1 MQGCDECLV
10 AINYYACHE
19 IGKVCLDENRDKIDQ
34 KIKCLTEKEFN
45 EYQMTSNTHA
55 NQCITDFHHYQLFQD
70 EDFSAVPARHPCP
83 SESIWGVSDIS
94 QVLNHKLNKL
104 ITYSYMKLFVI

>member
-10 AINYYACHE
+10 AINYYTCHE

-70 EDFSAVPARHPCP
+70 GDFSAVPARHPCP
-83 SESIWGVSDIS
+83 SESIWSVSDIS